1 MVKAKEFWNY
11 LCEELDYRFFAGVP
25 CLGLKPLY
33 DTMSS
38 KFMHYIPATNEKMA
52 LGLVSGA
59 NIANVKSA
67 MLMDSKNILDISSLL
82 ISFNK
87 EYKVPALVICY
98 DEEYYWTKKHSYVS
112 NLLLANFNVIH
123 IDDKDTFEE
132 SLKYITGKIEKENKP
147 GIFFI
152 GKGDLE

>member
-1 MVKAKEFWNY
+1 MVKAKDFWEY

-38 KFMHYIPATNEKMA
+38 KFMHYVPAVNEKVA

-59 NIANVKSA
+59 NIADIKGAV
-67 MLMDSKNILDISSLL
+67 LMDSKNILDLSNLL
-82 ISFNK
+82 VSFNK
-87 EYKVPALVICY
+87 EYKVPVLIICY

-112 NLLLANFNVIH
+112 NLLLANFSVIH
-123 IDDKDTFEE
+123 IDDKETFKD
-132 SLKYITGKIEKENKP
+132 SLKYITEKIRKENKP
-147 GIFFI
+147 GIFFM
-152 GKGDLE
+152 GEGDLE